1 MLDSNKNIKIEII
14 NLKTNNLY
22 SIFNAIKN
30 EGFKTRIFDLK
41 CKKINSDILIIPGV
55 GSYPKAMDFIKKNH
69 LDNKIK
75 EFREKNKVILGVCLG
90 MQLLFDRSEEF
101 KNTKGLSLI
110 EGKVVKFNNK
120 KLIVP
125 NVGWYKIENLKKNS
139 FISKK
144 LENKYFYFVHSYYCN
159 AKNKNE
165 VVSITKS
172 GQISFCSSVQKK
184 KVFGTQFHPEKSGKD
199 GIEILKSLKKFI

>member
-101 KNTKGLSLI
+101 KNTKAI
-110 EGKVVKFNNK
+110 
-120 KLIVP
+120 
-125 NVGWYKIENLKKNS
+125 
-139 FISKK
+139 ISKI
-144 LENKYFYFVHSYYCN
+144 LFL
-159 AKNKNE
+159 
-165 VVSITKS
+165 
-172 GQISFCSSVQKK
+172 ISPQ
-184 KVFGTQFHPEKSGKD
+184 HD
-199 GIEILKSLKKFI
+199 Y